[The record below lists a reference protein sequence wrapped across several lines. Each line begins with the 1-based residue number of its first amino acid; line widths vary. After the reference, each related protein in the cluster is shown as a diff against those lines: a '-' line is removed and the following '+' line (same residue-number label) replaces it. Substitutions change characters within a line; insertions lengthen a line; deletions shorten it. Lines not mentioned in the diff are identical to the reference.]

1 MAKARTLFFCLDC
14 GAESVRWEGRCPS
27 CGAWNTL
34 AEAPREARGGGT
46 PRNAELRVGAGL
58 GPARLARPEPL
69 GSPEE
74 GAERVP
80 TGFEVVD
87 RVLGGGLVPG
97 SLLLLGGEP
106 GIGKSTLLLQIA
118 ARVHATAGRVL
129 YVSGEESRD
138 QVRLRAERIG
148 QRAVELPFLA
158 TADLD
163 QVFGAAEA
171 GADASGAPALL
182 CIDSIQTVSTDEGGA
197 PGGVNQVRACAARA
211 QEFAKRT
218 GTAIVLVGHVT
229 KGGGLAGPRTL
240 EHLVDVVLHFDGRRS
255 AEFRLLRSTK
265 NRFGSAEEVAAF
277 RMTAVGLDPVLD
289 PSGVFLDDRPAGA
302 SGSAVAVAMHGSQ
315 PILTEIQ
322 ALTAPARYGSPQRM
336 TTGFPSRR
344 LAILLAVLE
353 RRAGVGIGDSDV
365 FLSVVGGARLTD
377 PGADLAV
384 VAALASSHLDRPI
397 GADTALIG
405 EVGLSGEVRGVS
417 RPEARA
423 RAAVRAGLDDV
434 VLPGVHRYGLDGLR
448 GARFTDHVRDVV
460 AELSS

>member
-1 MAKARTLFFCLDC
+1 
-14 GAESVRWEGRCPS
+14 
-27 CGAWNTL
+27 
-34 AEAPREARGGGT
+34 
-46 PRNAELRVGAGL
+46 
-58 GPARLARPEPL
+58 
-69 GSPEE
+69 
-74 GAERVP
+74 
-80 TGFEVVD
+80 
-87 RVLGGGLVPG
+87 VLGGGLVPG

-118 ARVHATAGRVL
+118 ARVQATGRRVL
-129 YVSGEESRD
+129 FASGEESRD

-148 QRAVELPFLA
+148 RGAMALPFLA
-158 TADLD
+158 TSDLD
-163 QVFGAAEA
+163 DVLEAA
-171 GADASGAPALL
+171 GADASTSGADASTCGAPALL
-182 CIDSIQTVSTDEGGA
+182 CIDSIQTVSTEDGGA
-197 PGGVNQVRACAARA
+197 HGGVSQVRACAARA

-218 GTAIVLVGHVT
+218 GTSVVLVGHVT

-255 AEFRLLRSTK
+255 GEFRLLRSTK

-277 RMTAVGLDPVLD
+277 RMTASGLEPVAD
-289 PSGVFLDDRPAGA
+289 PSALFLEDRPAGA

-315 PILTEIQ
+315 AILTEIQ

-353 RRAGVGIGDSDV
+353 RRAGIGLSDSDV

-384 VAALASSHLDRPI
+384 LAALASSQLDRPI
-397 GADTALIG
+397 GAGTALVG

-423 RAAVRAGLDDV
+423 QAAVRAGLDDV
-434 VLPGVHRYGLDGLR
+434 VLPGVHRQALDGIR
-448 GARFTDHVRDVV
+448 GVRFADHVREVV
-460 AELSS
+460 TELSS